1 MTRRAATVEAIDLNI
16 SFTWVQQIDVEMSLA
31 LEVFRFHTKD
41 FHTAKTPNS
50 IIFFCLSLR
59 YGMSFTQAFFST
71 NHTHTLRSPFSFFP
85 LLFFFALSRHDKHG
99 RKIWTSKQQT
109 LTKTTIF
116 FFIKFIK
123 LYNFFSLHKYS
134 CFFCPYSLHYT
145 SMSTAC
151 SCSW

>member
-1 MTRRAATVEAIDLNI
+1 
-16 SFTWVQQIDVEMSLA
+16 MS
-31 LEVFRFHTKD
+31 LEVFPLPPSSPYCTGTGSEIFLSSFHTKD